1 MLSRET
7 NLPVDRSPSPSE
19 PRGDTSSSTCF
30 HALCAPCEAHYDL
43 IQLVNTYNYT
53 ICSIRHRLPLPKQE
67 IEIWD
72 AAP

>member
-1 MLSRET
+1 M
-7 NLPVDRSPSPSE
+7 
-19 PRGDTSSSTCF
+19 STRF

-43 IQLVNTYNYT
+43 IQLVDTYNYT

>member
-1 MLSRET
+1 M
-7 NLPVDRSPSPSE
+7 
-19 PRGDTSSSTCF
+19 STRF

-43 IQLVNTYNYT
+43 IQLLNDLIRLVDTYNYT